1 MNHDAAAQLLD
12 AYLDEELDPGTTLS
26 VEQHLRECEACT
38 DWLEARRAL
47 VMRVRTSGLRYTAP
61 PDLERRLQVFRPA
74 RAHRV
79 IWMPP
84 WLPALAASLVL
95 LASGFLLG
103 RTMLVGSDLD
113 AQFVAAHVRALLD
126 AHTVDVVSS
135 DHHTVK
141 PWFGGRVSFAPPVP
155 ELGTSEDA
163 LLGGRLDYLEHQRL
177 AVLVYRH
184 GKHTVS
190 VFVFPHGAFRA
201 ALRARASSDGYNVM
215 ARAAGNF
222 GVVFVSDAS
231 ADELNEFARRWLEAA
246 HAP

>member
-12 AYLDEELDPGTTLS
+12 AYLDEELDAGTTLS
-26 VEQHLRECEACT
+26 VEQHLRECQVCT

-47 VMRVRTSGLRYTAP
+47 VTRLRTSGLRYTSP
-61 PDLERRLQVFRPA
+61 PDLERRLKVFRPA
-74 RAHRV
+74 RARQV
-79 IWMPP
+79 IWMPA

-95 LASGFLLG
+95 LAGGFLLG
-103 RTMLVGSDLD
+103 RTTLVGSDVD

-126 AHTVDVVSS
+126 DHTVDVVSS

-155 ELGTSEDA
+155 QLGTSEDT

-190 VFVFPHGAFRA
+190 VFVFPRGAFRA
-201 ALRARASSDGYNVM
+201 PLRARDSSDGYNVM
-215 ARAAGNF
+215 TRAAGNF

-246 HAP
+246 HAS